1 MPVLLL
7 LVGLATAVWLAS
19 DSPGT
24 GFMVLGAIFLP
35 LIIYWLSRN
44 LNYAVVGMIAAA
56 AVPRF
61 SFEVSGLNAKPEHL
75 VAGILLV
82 VLIIRRKYL
91 YQEFKWTLPD
101 YLVLTYLALNILSSR
116 FMSIA
121 PGQTVKWSLQ
131 QALAIL
137 PYFLLRAMVNTTQKF
152 ERAVQALLV
161 IGAAVASFGV
171 LCYFSH
177 LLFHTSFG
185 VEVNQYGEIP
195 ATYGTLYEANLLGSF
210 CGAVFM
216 LMLVFYSQKPTRNLL
231 FGLLVTAGGMVVSF
245 SRGALGATLVASVV
259 FFFLGRRIGLL
270 RKAVMKKL
278 AVSMATLCL
287 VLAITLFPSYM
298 QRLSSFTPEGLASD
312 NEAQSRIIAIAFAFE
327 NIVKHPILGNGTSSF
342 QLFFTYG
349 EAGLGEQEAGFWI
362 GNAEIRMAHDTGLV
376 GLIVFMAFIGALV
389 KRSIRR
395 LRQHFNLELLA
406 LFLSGLVYCIA
417 FQATEGT
424 LLAFPWIHFGL
435 IACALSLNS
444 ESAGLPAAAPVVVP
458 EGSGGM
464 S

>member
-1 MPVLLL
+1 
-7 LVGLATAVWLAS
+7 
-19 DSPGT
+19 
-24 GFMVLGAIFLP
+24 MVLAVVFLP

-44 LNYAVVGMIAAA
+44 LNYAVTGMIAAA

-61 SFEVSGLNAKPEHL
+61 SFDISGLNAKPEHL

-82 VLIIRRKYL
+82 VLIVSRKYW
-91 YQEFKWTLPD
+91 YKEFKWSRPD
-101 YLVLTYLALNILSSR
+101 YLVLAYLALNILSSR
-116 FMSIA
+116 FMSVA
-121 PGQTVKWSLQ
+121 PGQTLKWSLQ
-131 QALAIL
+131 QALAVL
-137 PYFLLRAMVNTTQKF
+137 PYFLLRATVNSTQKF
-152 ERAVQALLV
+152 DRAMQALLAV
-161 IGAAVASFGV
+161 GAAVASFAM

-210 CGAVFM
+210 CGAIFI

-231 FGLLVTAGGMVVSF
+231 LGLLVTAGGMVVSF
-245 SRGALGATLVASVV
+245 SRGALGATLVASVF
-259 FFFLGRRIGLL
+259 FFFLGRRMGLL
-270 RKAVMKKL
+270 RKTVIKKV
-278 AVSMATLCL
+278 AVSVAALCL
-287 VLAITLFPSYM
+287 VLAIALFPSYM
-298 QRLSSFTPEGLASD
+298 QRLSSFTPQGLAND
-312 NEAQSRIIAIAFAFE
+312 NEAQSRVIAIVFAFE
-327 NIVKHPILGNGTSSF
+327 NIAKHPILGNGTSSF
-342 QLFFTYG
+342 QLFFTYE

-376 GLIVFMAFIGALV
+376 GLTVFMVFVWTLLI
-389 KRSIRR
+389 RSVRTLRR
-395 LRQHFNLELLA
+395 HFSLELLA
-406 LFLSGLVYCIA
+406 LLLSGLVYCIA

-444 ESAGLPAAAPVVVP
+444 ESAGLPAAAPVAVP
-458 EGSGGM
+458 EGSVGM